1 MTKQALRL
9 GVAGLG
15 TVGGGLVRLL
25 ATHRD
30 RLALRIGRP
39 IEITA
44 VCARDPNKDRGL
56 GNALGS
62 ATWYADPVAMA
73 ADPAVDVMVELIGG
87 ETVAKAAVEAALS
100 KGKPVVTANKAL
112 LAHHGVAL
120 SRMAE
125 AAGVALNFEAAV
137 AGGIPVVKA
146 LREGLSGNRI
156 EAVYGILNGTS
167 NYILTD
173 MAARGASFE
182 SVLAEAQA
190 LGYAEA
196 DPSFDVDGIDAAHKL
211 TLLASLAF
219 GVAVDFDSVPV
230 EGIRGV
236 SAQDIAFARELGFRI
251 KLVGIARMTGEGLDI
266 RVHPVMVAEGSAL
279 AHVDGVFNGVVVQGD
294 FVDQMVF
301 EGRGA
306 GAGPTAS
313 AVMADIVDIALGL
326 KLPLFGVPTETLVP
340 AKVAPVTA
348 RVGAC
353 YLRLSVVDRPGV
365 IADIA
370 AILRDERV
378 SIESLLQRG
387 RAPGE
392 AVPVVIV
399 THEVAE
405 AAMVAALTRI
415 GNLPSVLEPPTMIR
429 IEEIKRA

>member
-1 MTKQALRL
+1 VTKQALRL

>member
-1 MTKQALRL
+1 MTDSLRL

-25 ATHRD
+25 AAHAD
-30 RLALRIGRP
+30 RLALRTGRR

-44 VCARDPNKDRGL
+44 VSARDPGKDRGL
-56 GNALGS
+56 GNALGN
-62 ATWYADPVAMA
+62 ARWYADAVEMA
-73 ADPAVDVMVELIGG
+73 ADDNVDLVVELIGG

-100 KGKPVVTANKAL
+100 RGKPVVTANKAL

-120 SRMAE
+120 AAMAE
-125 AAGVALNFEAAV
+125 KAGVALNFEAAV

-146 LREGLSGNRI
+146 LREGLAGNRI

-167 NYILTD
+167 NYILTS
-173 MAARGASFE
+173 MAESGASFE
-182 SVLAEAQA
+182 DALAEAQA

-196 DPSFDVDGIDAAHKL
+196 DPSFDVDGVDAAHKL
-211 TLLASLAF
+211 ALLASLAF
-219 GVAVDFDSVPV
+219 GARIDFGALHV
-230 EGIRGV
+230 EGIRRV
-236 SAQDIAFARELGFRI
+236 SALDIAFARELGFRI
-251 KLVGIARMTGEGLDI
+251 KLVGTARSTGEGLDV
-266 RVHPVMVAEGSAL
+266 RVHPVMIAEGSPL
-279 AHVDGVFNGVVVQGD
+279 SHVDGVFNGVVVHGD
-294 FVDQMVF
+294 FVDRMMF

-313 AVMADIVDIALGL
+313 AVMADIVDIALGVR
-326 KLPLFGVPTETLVP
+326 LPLFGVPVDALLP
-340 AKVAPVTA
+340 ARVTPVTA
-348 RVGAC
+348 RQGAC

-370 AILRDERV
+370 AILRDEQV

-392 AVPVVIV
+392 GVPVVIV
-399 THEVAE
+399 THDVQE
-405 AAMVAALTRI
+405 AAMARAMARI
-415 GNLPSVLEPPTMIR
+415 GALASVLEAPTMIR